1 MFLLLF
7 LIFFQPEKQIS
18 TNNNREPKNRKQV
31 NPDTDPVEEVTI
43 VDCPKCEDR
52 FFEVDQLEHHLD
64 IKHRKHP
71 EPEKLVKQE
80 EKVIIIIPESEPK
93 LSVEDISLL
102 EVMDKKLIG
111 KTSLSVEMKSQKGTV
126 QTNSSENILTN
137 VDDKSKSTNQTTISK
152 TSEDDGDKE
161 KLNERKRKYET
172 MNEKSVSIPRKRGR
186 SKKNILLVNKTE
198 MKTPKYQ
205 KVKKCSVILQ
215 KLNFSK
221 DVVYELKRNN
231 VFEKVDI
238 VSEQQINNNNDNVTQ
253 TKSETQEK
261 IIPEK
266 PQQQMLKKV
275 IASPKK
281 AGDSLTEML
290 LPQSNS
296 PNHEVVSNSE
306 CQRFSIRLV
315 PLSKLLKNTKSTAN
329 ERNICVVSK
338 DSDISTESDLNTHQ
352 AYSKQLKPETNM
364 RAASIKT
371 DQLSVPDSKQTKST
385 AKKINFTQKQ
395 IKELSGNKLIS
406 SFFRPIAKPADK
418 VAITHPATSMKPDS
432 SSSEPKVHS
441 NFNFLVKSLNQRVE
455 SGIKCGTCSE
465 RFRDSDQLLLHIHHC
480 SINGS
485 SASKSKK

>member
-1 MFLLLF
+1 
-7 LIFFQPEKQIS
+7 
-18 TNNNREPKNRKQV
+18 V
-31 NPDTDPVEEVTI
+31 AI

-52 FFEVDQLEHHLD
+52 FFEVDQLEQHLD

-71 EPEKLVKQE
+71 EHEKLVKQE
-80 EKVIIIIPESEPK
+80 EKVIPIIPEQKLVAEPK
-93 LSVEDISLL
+93 LSVEDIRLL
-102 EVMDKKLIG
+102 EVMDKELIG
-111 KTSLSVEMKSQKGTV
+111 KTSLSVEMKSQKRTV
-126 QTNSSENILTN
+126 QTNSSENIPTN
-137 VDDKSKSTNQTTISK
+137 VDDKSKLTNKTTISK
-152 TSEDDGDKE
+152 TIEDVEDKG
-161 KLNERKRKYET
+161 KINERKRKYET
-172 MNEKSVSIPRKRGR
+172 INEMSIAIPRKRGR
-186 SKKNILLVNKTE
+186 PKKNIPLVNKTE
-198 MKTPKYQ
+198 MKTSKFQ

-231 VFEKVDI
+231 VFEKLDI

-253 TKSETQEK
+253 TKSEAQEK

-266 PQQQMLKKV
+266 PQQQMLKKE

-281 AGDSLTEML
+281 AVDSLTEML

-306 CQRFSIRLV
+306 CQRLNIRLV

-338 DSDISTESDLNTHQ
+338 DISIESDLNAHQ
-352 AYSKQLKPETNM
+352 ANSEQLKPETNM
-364 RAASIKT
+364 RSLKLS

-385 AKKINFTQKQ
+385 AKKINFTKKQ

-406 SFFRPIAKPADK
+406 SFFRPIAKPEEK
-418 VAITHPATSMKPDS
+418 VTNTHPAYSMKPDS

-485 SASKSKK
+485 SSKSK

>member
-1 MFLLLF
+1 
-7 LIFFQPEKQIS
+7 
-18 TNNNREPKNRKQV
+18 V
-31 NPDTDPVEEVTI
+31 AI

-52 FFEVDQLEHHLD
+52 FFEVDQLEQHLD

-71 EPEKLVKQE
+71 EHEKLVKQE
-80 EKVIIIIPESEPK
+80 EKVIPIIPKQPLESEPK

-102 EVMDKKLIG
+102 EVMDKELIG

-126 QTNSSENILTN
+126 QTNSSQNIPTN
-137 VDDKSKSTNQTTISK
+137 VDDKNKSTNQTTISK
-152 TSEDDGDKE
+152 TIEDVEDKG

-186 SKKNILLVNKTE
+186 PKKNILLVNKTE

-231 VFEKVDI
+231 VFEKLDI

-253 TKSETQEK
+253 TKSETQEN

-266 PQQQMLKKV
+266 PQQQMLKKE

-281 AGDSLTEML
+281 AVDSLTEML

-296 PNHEVVSNSE
+296 PKNEVVSNSE
-306 CQRFSIRLV
+306 CQRLNIRLV

-338 DSDISTESDLNTHQ
+338 DISIESDLNTHQ
-352 AYSKQLKPETNM
+352 ANSKQLKPETNM
-364 RAASIKT
+364 RAASIK
-371 DQLSVPDSKQTKST
+371 LSVPDSKQTKST
-385 AKKINFTQKQ
+385 AKKINFTKKQ

-406 SFFRPIAKPADK
+406 SFFRPIAKPEEK
-418 VAITHPATSMKPDS
+418 VTIAHPASSMKPDS

-485 SASKSKK
+485 SSSKSKK

>member
-1 MFLLLF
+1 MA
-7 LIFFQPEKQIS
+7 
-18 TNNNREPKNRKQV
+18 
-31 NPDTDPVEEVTI
+31 I

-52 FFEVDQLEHHLD
+52 FFEVDQLEQHLD

-71 EPEKLVKQE
+71 EHEKLVKQE
-80 EKVIIIIPESEPK
+80 EKVIPIIPKQPLESEPK

-102 EVMDKKLIG
+102 EVMDKELIG
-111 KTSLSVEMKSQKGTV
+111 KSSLSVEMKSQNGTV
-126 QTNSSENILTN
+126 QTNSSENIPTN
-137 VDDKSKSTNQTTISK
+137 VDDKNKFTNQTTISK
-152 TSEDDGDKE
+152 TSEDDGDKG
-161 KLNERKRKYET
+161 KSNERKRKYET
-172 MNEKSVSIPRKRGR
+172 MNEMSIVIPRKRGKP
-186 SKKNILLVNKTE
+186 KKNILLVNKTE
-198 MKTPKYQ
+198 MKTAKYQ

-231 VFEKVDI
+231 VFEKLDI

-253 TKSETQEK
+253 TKSETQK
-261 IIPEK
+261 NIIPEK
-266 PQQQMLKKV
+266 PQQQMLKKE

-281 AGDSLTEML
+281 TGDSLTEMPV
-290 LPQSNS
+290 PQSNS
-296 PNHEVVSNSE
+296 PKNEVVTNCQISTNSE
-306 CQRFSIRLV
+306 CQRLTIRLV
-315 PLSKLLKNTKSTAN
+315 PLSKLLKNAKSTAN

-338 DSDISTESDLNTHQ
+338 DISIESSDISIESSDISIDSDLNTHQ
-352 AYSKQLKPETNM
+352 ANSEQLKPETNI
-364 RAASIKT
+364 RSLKLS

-385 AKKINFTQKQ
+385 AKKINFTKKQ

-406 SFFRPIAKPADK
+406 SFFRPIAKPEEK
-418 VAITHPATSMKPDS
+418 VAITHPATRSEPNS

-485 SASKSKK
+485 SSSKSKKSTLKTKSF

>member
-1 MFLLLF
+1 
-7 LIFFQPEKQIS
+7 
-18 TNNNREPKNRKQV
+18 
-31 NPDTDPVEEVTI
+31 
-43 VDCPKCEDR
+43 
-52 FFEVDQLEHHLD
+52 
-64 IKHRKHP
+64 
-71 EPEKLVKQE
+71 
-80 EKVIIIIPESEPK
+80 
-93 LSVEDISLL
+93 
-102 EVMDKKLIG
+102 MDKELSG
-111 KTSLSVEMKSQKGTV
+111 KSSFSLSVEMKSQKGTV

-137 VDDKSKSTNQTTISK
+137 VDDKNESTNQTTISK
-152 TSEDDGDKE
+152 AIEGDGDKE
-161 KLNERKRKYET
+161 KLLNKKRKYET

-186 SKKNILLVNKTE
+186 PKKNILLVNKTE
-198 MKTPKYQ
+198 MKTSKFQ

-215 KLNFSK
+215 KLNFRK

-231 VFEKVDI
+231 VFEKLDI

-261 IIPEK
+261 IIPK
-266 PQQQMLKKV
+266 KSQQQMLKRE

-281 AGDSLTEML
+281 ARDSLTEML

-296 PNHEVVSNSE
+296 LNHEVVSNSE
-306 CQRFSIRLV
+306 CQRLNIRLV

-338 DSDISTESDLNTHQ
+338 DISIDSDLNTHQ
-352 AYSKQLKPETNM
+352 ANSEQLKPKTNM

-371 DQLSVPDSKQTKST
+371 DQLSVPDSKETKST
-385 AKKINFTQKQ
+385 AKKNNFTKKQ

-406 SFFRPIAKPADK
+406 SFFRPIAKPEEK
-418 VAITHPATSMKPDS
+418 VTIAHPASSMKPDS

-485 SASKSKK
+485 SSSKSKK

>member
-1 MFLLLF
+1 
-7 LIFFQPEKQIS
+7 
-18 TNNNREPKNRKQV
+18 
-31 NPDTDPVEEVTI
+31 VTI

-52 FFEVDQLEHHLD
+52 FFEVDHLEHHLD

-71 EPEKLVKQE
+71 ETEKLVKE
-80 EKVIIIIPESEPK
+80 EVKGIPIISEQQLESETK
-93 LSVEDISLL
+93 LSEEDISLL
-102 EVMDKKLIG
+102 EVMDKELIG
-111 KTSLSVEMKSQKGTV
+111 KTIFSVEMKSQKGFV

-137 VDDKSKSTNQTTISK
+137 VEGKSKSANQTTISK
-152 TSEDDGDKE
+152 AIEDDVDKE
-161 KLNERKRKYET
+161 KLNNRKRRYET
-172 MNEKSVSIPRKRGR
+172 MNEKSIVIPRKRGR
-186 SKKNILLVNKTE
+186 PKKNILLVNKAE
-198 MKTPKYQ
+198 MKTAKYQ

-231 VFEKVDI
+231 VFEKLDI

-253 TKSETQEK
+253 TKSETQEN

-266 PQQQMLKKV
+266 PQQQMLKKE

-296 PNHEVVSNSE
+296 PKNEVVTDSE
-306 CQRFSIRLV
+306 YQRLNIRLV
-315 PLSKLLKNTKSTAN
+315 PLSKLLKNAKSTAN

-338 DSDISTESDLNTHQ
+338 DISIESDLNTHQ
-352 AYSKQLKPETNM
+352 ANSKQLKPETNM

-385 AKKINFTQKQ
+385 AKKINFTKKQ

-406 SFFRPIAKPADK
+406 SFFRPIVKPEEK
-418 VAITHPATSMKPDS
+418 VTNTHPTYSMKPDS

-485 SASKSKK
+485 SSSKSKK